1 MIRMRIVRTLALAAA
16 TAVAMTGVALAA
28 DTTNPFLGTWVLN
41 VAKSTFDPGPP
52 LKSNTLTITDAGNGA
67 VHEVIDY
74 VEGDGSASHF
84 ELTTALDG
92 KEVPVTGGGEADA
105 VIATKPGP
113 RSVKYVFKKAG
124 KWVETGTFT
133 LSKSGKTLRGPL
145 HGKDAN
151 GAWKYH
157 YVYERQ

>member
-1 MIRMRIVRTLALAAA
+1 MIRMRIVGTLALAAA
-16 TAVAMTGVALAA
+16 IAMSGVALAA
-28 DTTNPFLGTWVLN
+28 DTTNPFLGTWALN

-74 VEGDGSASHF
+74 VEGDGSATHM
-84 ELTTALDG
+84 ELTTAFDG

-105 VIATKPGP
+105 VIATQPDP
-113 RSVKYVFKKAG
+113 RTVKFVFKKAG
-124 KWVETGTFT
+124 KWVETGRFT
-133 LSKSGKTLRGPL
+133 LSKSGKTLHGPP
-145 HGKDAN
+145 HGKDAQ

>member
-1 MIRMRIVRTLALAAA
+1 
-16 TAVAMTGVALAA
+16 MTGVALAA

-41 VAKSTFDPGPP
+41 VAKSTFDPSPP

-74 VEGDGSASHF
+74 VERDGSATHM

-105 VIATKPGP
+105 VIATQPDP
-113 RSVKYVFKKAG
+113 RTVKYVFTKAG
-124 KWVETGTFT
+124 KWVETGRFT
-133 LSKSGKTLRGPL
+133 LSK
-145 HGKDAN
+145 
-151 GAWKYH
+151 KYH